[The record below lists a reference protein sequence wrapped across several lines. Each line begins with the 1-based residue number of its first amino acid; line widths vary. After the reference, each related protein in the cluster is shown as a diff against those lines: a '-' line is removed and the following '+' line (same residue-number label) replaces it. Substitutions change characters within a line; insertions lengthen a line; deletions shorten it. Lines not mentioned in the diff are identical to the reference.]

1 MIELNSIFVVLL
13 VEALGGLT
21 LLVFGFLL
29 FSKKKS
35 AGGVAAADELI
46 TKLEDTENS
55 KVKKLGE
62 LITENCS
69 IGQDEMEAVL
79 GEITQSERELYK
91 KIIQMFLN
99 RDTEILQ
106 GIDQYIDKLSD
117 PYCKLL
123 SYSTADTA
131 DNEKLKVA
139 ENKIHRLVEE
149 SKRVA
154 EQLSLA
160 MNTMDEI
167 SAEYT
172 RVFSG
177 TQTELELE
185 NSRKTMF
192 KIFHNAGRK
201 IKDTFKDQEAK
212 EI

>member
-154 EQLSLA
+154 EQLNLA